1 MASIHNGA
9 SLLGG
14 LRLEVVD
21 LVGHGRLEL
30 VDLGAGLVDSLADL
44 QLLVDLGGWECA
56 VRLAQSCVR
65 TVVLVEVARGGR
77 GGVGGGLQLHGGKGG
92 EGAERRSQRRRR
104 RGGR

>member
-44 QLLVDLGGWECA
+44 QLLVDLGGDAC
-56 VRLAQSCVR
+56 CN
-65 TVVLVEVARGGR
+65 THARS
-77 GGVGGGLQLHGGKGG
+77 VC
-92 EGAERRSQRRRR
+92 EWMV
-104 RGGR
+104 